1 MAAGNFDACMPFIF
15 REEGGFTKDA
25 HDPGNWTGGKVG
37 KGVLKGTNFGIAAN
51 SHPNLDI
58 ANLTKAEAA
67 KLYRVE
73 YWNACNCDLLGTGVD
88 LVVMDAAVNSGVGRG
103 RSFRDATASIGD
115 PLKRVDAISDKRRS
129 FYKGLKAFE
138 RYGKVWL
145 GRVARIQAAA
155 TKMALDAAGK
165 PASAVTAELQ
175 ARAAQAEAGAAKAK
189 QRAAVAGAGT
199 GTVATTTISTMPAP
213 DQAAHPTLFLVLLA
227 VAAGGIV
234 VALLIH
240 KARAH
245 RELAVAFAQAGAPT
259 K

>member
-15 REEGGFTKDA
+15 REEGGFTKDP

-37 KGVLKGTNFGIAAN
+37 QGVLKGTNFGIAAN

-58 ANLTKAEAA
+58 AKLTKAEAA
-67 KLYRVE
+67 KLYRIE
-73 YWNACNCDLLGTGVD
+73 YWNACSCDVLSTGVD
-88 LVVMDAAVNSGVGRG
+88 LVVMDVAVNSGVTRG
-103 RSFRDATASIGD
+103 RSYRDVTASIAD
-115 PLKRVDAISDKRRS
+115 PLKRIDALSDKRRV
-129 FYKGLKAFE
+129 FYKRLKTFS

-155 TKMALDAAGK
+155 IKMALDAGGK
-165 PASAVTAELQ
+165 PASDVRAELQ
-175 ARAAQAEAGAAKAK
+175 GRAAQAKASAAQAK
-189 QRAAVAGAGT
+189 QRAAVAGGT
-199 GTVATTTISTMPAP
+199 GAAATTTVSTMPAP

-245 RELAVAFAQAGAPT
+245 RELASAFAEAAAET

>member
-1 MAAGNFDACMPFIF
+1 MAAGNFEACMPFIF

-58 ANLTKAEAA
+58 PNLTKAEAA

-73 YWNACNCDLLGTGVD
+73 YWNACSCDLLVTGVD

-103 RSFRDATASIGD
+103 RSLRDATASIGD
-115 PLKRVDAISDKRRS
+115 PMKRIDAISDKRRA
-129 FYKGLKAFE
+129 FYKGLTAFS

-155 TKMALDAAGK
+155 TKMALDPGK
-165 PASAVTAELQ
+165 PASAVRAELQ
-175 ARAAQAEAGAAKAK
+175 ARASQAEAGAANAK
-189 QRAAVAGAGT
+189 QQAAIAGAGT
-199 GTVATTTISTMPAP
+199 GTAATTTVATMPAP
-213 DQAAHPTLFLVLLA
+213 DQAAHPTVFLMLLA
-227 VAAGGIV
+227 VVAGGII
-234 VALLIH
+234 VAVLIYR
-240 KARAH
+240 ARAR
-245 RELAVAFAQAGAPT
+245 RELASAFAETAAET